1 MAMTTMTARTNSTGL
16 FPAVLQT
23 ERLYLRAITPDDS
36 EEVFSRYASDPE
48 VTRYLS
54 WPTHRTIE
62 DTRTFLMERTPETR
76 APGGEIWIIEPLRG
90 GPLLGAI
97 GARVYY
103 DCRVDFGYSLARDA
117 WGHGY
122 ATEAAAAVVA
132 AALAIDQIWRVQAMC
147 DVEHQR
153 SAQVLLKIGLTYE
166 GTLRRYCILPNRS
179 DEPRDMLCF
188 AKVRE

>member
-1 MAMTTMTARTNSTGL
+1 MKAMTADTNSTGL
-16 FPAVLQT
+16 FPAALQT
-23 ERLYLRAITPDDS
+23 ERLCLRAITPDDA
-36 EEVFSRYASDPE
+36 EEVFRRYASDPE

-76 APGGEIWIIEPLRG
+76 AAGGEIWVIEPLRG

-97 GARVYY
+97 GARLQF
-103 DCRVDFGYSLARDA
+103 DCGVDFGYSLARDA
-117 WGHGY
+117 WGMGY
-122 ATEAAAAVVA
+122 ATEAASVVVE
-132 AALAIDQIWRVQAMC
+132 AALAIPTIWRVQAMC

-153 SAQVLLKIGLTYE
+153 SARVLQKVGLAYE
-166 GTLRRYCILPNRS
+166 GKLRRYCILPNRS

-188 AKVRE
+188 AKVRDY